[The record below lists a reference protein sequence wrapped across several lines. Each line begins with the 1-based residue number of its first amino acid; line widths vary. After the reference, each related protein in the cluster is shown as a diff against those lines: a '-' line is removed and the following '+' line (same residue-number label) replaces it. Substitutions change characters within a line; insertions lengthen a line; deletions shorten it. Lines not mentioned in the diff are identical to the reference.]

1 MSITIMKNS
10 NPANVP
16 FQVWISNSTLSF
28 IDQTSPHGDHWLV
41 SAGDLFGKSVVH
53 DSDTDLGI
61 H

>member
-1 MSITIMKNS
+1 MKNS